1 MQTEEKKEM
10 EMNNK
15 MMGNQFF
22 GDVEKMTM
30 SKECAI
36 VGLIKNQKIVLEEE
50 YSEAKDKYAGAILKD
65 KYCPATYEAE
75 FKCRLLEAKL
85 DVVSQM
91 QRDIE
96 NMLPPM
102 AMVV

>member
-22 GDVEKMTM
+22 GDVDKTI

-36 VGLIKNQKIVLEEE
+36 MGLIKNQKIVLEEE

-85 DVVSQM
+85 DVVTQM
-91 QRDIE
+91 QRDVE

-102 AMVV
+102 AMAM

>member
-1 MQTEEKKEM
+1 MQTLENTKTEHQ
-10 EMNNK
+10 NS

-22 GDVEKMTM
+22 GDVDKMSM

-36 VGLIKNQKIVLEEE
+36 IGLIKNQKIVLEKE

-96 NMLPPM
+96 NMLPPLAM
-102 AMVV
+102 AV

>member
-1 MQTEEKKEM
+1 MQTLENTKTEHQ
-10 EMNNK
+10 NS

-22 GDVEKMTM
+22 GDVDKMSM

-36 VGLIKNQKIVLEEE
+36 IGLIKNQKIVLEEE

-96 NMLPPM
+96 NMLPPLAM
-102 AMVV
+102 AV